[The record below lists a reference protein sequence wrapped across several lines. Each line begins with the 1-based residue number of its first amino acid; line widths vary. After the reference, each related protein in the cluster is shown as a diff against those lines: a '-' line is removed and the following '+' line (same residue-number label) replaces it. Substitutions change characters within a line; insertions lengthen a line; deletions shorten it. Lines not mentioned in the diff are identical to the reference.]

1 MTRGGAWGCNV
12 CEGPVSWVK
21 PGARKPIDI
30 GGPVRHG
37 NGSGGCDCCA
47 SAAAMSTT
55 DAVAGAEGNDDESYV
70 ATGCCCECK
79 KGWSVVVG
87 VA

>member
-21 PGARKPIDI
+21 PGAREPIDI

-47 SAAAMSTT
+47 SAAAM
-55 DAVAGAEGNDDESYV
+55 
-70 ATGCCCECK
+70 EC
-79 KGWSVVVG
+79 
-87 VA
+87 AD